1 MLAPRDENGV
11 TLLGELPAVDGLEK
25 VEVQSRTD
33 ADGNPVLELVE
44 YRWGSGLG
52 WYVQKR
58 ISLDR
63 GQAEALRSIL
73 GANAASSAAP
83 APPAPRL
90 KRPAPARTQD
100 GNVIRLDFAS

>member
-1 MLAPRDENGV
+1 MLAPRDENGF
-11 TLLGELPAVDGLEK
+11 TLLGELPAADGLEK

-33 ADGNPVLELVE
+33 AEGNSVLELVE

-58 ISLDR
+58 ISLDC
-63 GQAEALRSIL
+63 GQAEALRAIL
-73 GANAASSAAP
+73 GAHAATSTAA

-90 KRPAPARTQD
+90 KRPAPARTQE